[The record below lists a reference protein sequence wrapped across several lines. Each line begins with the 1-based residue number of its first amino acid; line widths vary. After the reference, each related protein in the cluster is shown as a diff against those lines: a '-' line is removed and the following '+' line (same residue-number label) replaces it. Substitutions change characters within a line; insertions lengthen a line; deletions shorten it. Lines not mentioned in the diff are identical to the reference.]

1 MLDLSSKSCTVT
13 GVDVKPPTHY
23 FTGPLTCQFW
33 YAFLIVPQCLLLSLR
48 GSFWVSSGSYSE
60 EPLILTLTKT
70 SQKIHGHIL
79 QAFDPSIGNKESL
92 SSVQFSR
99 SVVSDSGPHESQL
112 TRPPC
117 PSPTPKV
124 YSNSCPSSQ

>member
-79 QAFDPSIGNKESL
+79 QAVNLSVWDKEIPVKAINAQTVRISL
-92 SSVQFSR
+92 SHKMLNLR
-99 SVVSDSGPHESQL
+99 GDNIL
-112 TRPPC
+112 
-117 PSPTPKV
+117 
-124 YSNSCPSSQ
+124 